1 MHCLRY
7 VCLCLMANDVI
18 AIIMVQ
24 KGLSALHLASEYG
37 HVHVVQVLIT
47 ARVHINMQDK
57 VLYVLEIDQVL
68 SFCLILPLPLLLLH
82 MYLPSLPHLSPTL
95 FVPHSPLH

>member
-1 MHCLRY
+1 MCACVWL
-7 VCLCLMANDVI
+7 ADDVI

-37 HVHVVQVLIT
+37 HVEVVQVLIT
-47 ARVHINMQDK
+47 ARAHINLQDK
-57 VLYVLEIDQVL
+57 VLYVLEIDRIL
-68 SFCLILPLPLLLLH
+68 SFCLPLPLPLPLLH
-82 MYLPSLPHLSPTL
+82 MYLLPLPHLSPTL